1 MKIRDLKIP
10 INLKQLKKYQNQQ
23 FPLPK
28 IHCDPIPDRI
38 RIKRKLQKYRENQRP
53 WIPNKTE
60 IAKNVSKSEISF
72 AQKSLDPESG
82 SIPDQTQNR
91 KSIEKMMFFVLLQF
105 SKKDQTDRFFT
116 HNQF

>member
-1 MKIRDLKIP
+1 MKIKDLKIP
-10 INLKQLKKYQNQQ
+10 INLKQPKTFQNQQ
-23 FPLPK
+23 FSLPK
-28 IHCDPIPDRI
+28 IHCDPIPDQI

-82 SIPDQTQNR
+82 SIPDQAQNR
-91 KSIEKMMFFVLLQF
+91 KSIEKMMVLYSCSFLKI
-105 SKKDQTDRFFT
+105 S
-116 HNQF
+116 NW